1 MRSEGQAPMPG
12 DHCETGLKLGPFH
25 MLPGVTGMHVGAL
38 FFVAFFSVPV
48 AGFINIAQPYIL
60 TEILRIPFDQQ
71 GGITGNLLVM
81 HELVNL
87 SVIGIYGAASDK
99 LGRRPLLATAFM
111 ILAVGYCLFPLVTG
125 QTELVMFRLLLAC
138 GVGGVTAM
146 LSAIA
151 NDYPR
156 EGCRAR
162 MIAAVF
168 MCNGL
173 GLAILPR
180 VFGGLPAWF
189 AERGLATPDAARSAF
204 LVVAGVALMAGL
216 VAATGLKRGAPAQ
229 LGKRTPLLATLRVGL
244 GAARNPRVALS
255 YAAGLVSRG
264 DLSVASTFLT
274 LWLVGEGVE
283 RGMTTAQALRQAT
296 LIYIVIQASA
306 LPWAAIMGHV
316 LDRMDRVLGLMLAMA
331 LAAIGYGALALLED
345 PLSGWIYPCAALLGM
360 GEMAALL
367 SAMSLVGKES
377 PEQGRGAVMGMFS
390 MCGAAGI
397 VLVGLIGGPLFDHW
411 RPTGPFLMV
420 AGANVVL
427 FFSAVLVWYLGK
439 QPQAIASDR

>member
-1 MRSEGQAPMPG
+1 MSARAS
-12 DHCETGLKLGPFH
+12 GLRLGPLAFH
-25 MLPGVTGMHVGAL
+25 DGVEGRHLAAL
-38 FFVAFFSVPV
+38 FFVAFLSVPIS
-48 AGFINIAQPYIL
+48 GFINIAQPYVL

-71 GGITGNLLVM
+71 GSLTGQLLVM

-99 LGRRPLLATAFM
+99 LGRRPLLATAFG
-111 ILAVGYCLFPLVTG
+111 ILAAGYCLFPLVTG
-125 QTELVMFRLLLAC
+125 QTELVVFRLLLAC

-146 LSAIA
+146 LSAVA
-151 NDYPR
+151 NDYPL
-156 EGCRAR
+156 EHCRAR

-189 AERGLATPDAARSAF
+189 GEQGHPTADAARFAF
-204 LVVAGVALMAGL
+204 LIVAGVAVMAALAAGL
-216 VAATGLKRGAPAQ
+216 GLRPGAPAQ
-229 LGKRTPLLATLRVGL
+229 IGRREPLLATLRVGL
-244 GAARNPRVALS
+244 AAARNPRIALA

-274 LWLVGEGVE
+274 LWLMREGVS
-283 RGMTTAQALRQAT
+283 RGLTPAEALRQAT
-296 LIYIVIQASA
+296 FIYIVIQASA
-306 LPWAAIMGHV
+306 LPWAAVLGYV
-316 LDRMDRVLGLMLAMA
+316 LDRIDRVLGLMLAMA
-331 LAAIGYGALALLED
+331 LAALGYGSLALID
-345 PLSGWIYPCAALLGM
+345 NPLGGWMYASAALLGM

-367 SAMSLVGKES
+367 SAMSLVGRES

-397 VLVGLIGGPLFDHW
+397 ILVGAGGGPLFDHW

-420 AGANVVL
+420 AAANVVL
-427 FFSAVLVWYLGK
+427 FIAAAGVFIAGRRRAAAASAAAG
-439 QPQAIASDR
+439 